1 MNVGSVNLNLLV
13 AFQAL
18 MEERSVTRA
27 ASRAGITQ
35 PAMSNT
41 LAQLRALFEDPLFT
55 RTAAGL
61 VPTPRALALADP
73 IGRGLKL
80 LDSALMEQRFDEARS
95 DRLFTLAAS
104 DYVEFVLLPS
114 LLARLAQIAP
124 HVRLRIRP
132 WGSHAIPA
140 ELARGEADCMI
151 GFYDDVPARHRHAL
165 LFSDEY
171 VCVVRKGHPHVKK
184 RLTLSRYLELSHVL
198 VSTSHDAPGSVDR
211 ALAARGLRRRVGL
224 RVSHFLSVPMVVA
237 RTDYVAALDRRV
249 AEAFADTLGL
259 VVLEPP
265 LELPTGRVGQ
275 VWHESVDADPG
286 HRWLREIIASVSREL

>member
-1 MNVGSVNLNLLV
+1 MNVGNVNLNLLV

-18 MEERSVTRA
+18 FEERSVTRA

-41 LAQLRALFEDPLFT
+41 LAQLRMLFDDSLFT
-55 RTAAGL
+55 RSGSGL
-61 VPTPRALALADP
+61 VPTARAIALADP

-80 LDSALMEQRFDEARS
+80 LDSALVAPTFDEARS
-95 DRLFTLAAS
+95 NRQFTLGAS
-104 DYVEFVLLPS
+104 DYVEFVLLPP

-132 WGSHAIPA
+132 WGSHSIPA
-140 ELARGEADCMI
+140 ELARGELDSMI
-151 GFYDDVPARHRHAL
+151 GFYNDVPVRHRHAL

-171 VCVVRKGHPHVKK
+171 VCVVRRGHPRVKK
-184 RLTLSRYLELSHVL
+184 RLTLKRYLELSHVL
-198 VSTSHDAPGSVDR
+198 VSTSNDAPGSVDR
-211 ALAARGLRRRVGL
+211 ALAARGLRRHVGL

-249 AEAFADTLGL
+249 AEAFAEALELTI
-259 VVLEPP
+259 LEPP
-265 LELPTGRVGQ
+265 LELPVGRVGQ

-286 HRWLREIIASVSREL
+286 HRWLREVIASVSRNL